1 MTSPA
6 ENAATVRE
14 ALDRLFPKRLTEAA
28 YPALD
33 ALLAKAEA
41 DENYAGYG
49 EILEELTQRA
59 ETAEA
64 RLEHTQDALRQIRST
79 PSADNAIADL
89 MRDIARAALTG
100 EGTTTQ
106 RHGRDCRCT
115 PCRAEDW
122 DAIDAGLRS

>member
-1 MTSPA
+1 MPSPA
-6 ENAATVRE
+6 DNAATVRE
-14 ALDRLFPKRLTEAA
+14 AMQFISMNETPLYDQGLD
-28 YPALD
+28 ALD

-100 EGTTTQ
+100 NQHT
-106 RHGRDCRCT
+106 
-115 PCRAEDW
+115 
-122 DAIDAGLRS
+122 